1 MTAPG
6 RFPEPPPPRSPPLPP
21 LFPDPEESRQLRHL
35 RRDLPQGV
43 VVEGNGTDP
52 DVLENAGIGRA
63 NVVAAVTGADETNL
77 VVIGLAR
84 FEFKVPRTIAR
95 VKNPRNAWMFTP
107 EMGVDVALNQTD
119 LLAHLVAEEMSLGDM
134 MTLLKLRKGQYSLV
148 EEKVHPTAVAADKA
162 LRDLKLPDQCVLAAV
177 IRKASSSFP
186 AATSCCSRPT
196 RSSRW
201 CTRRS
206 WRSSQVSSGSGKS
219 GGRERGII
227 AEEDRFPPPIS
238 ELPRHINCE
247 FFRPATSKT
256 ESLRCPAR

>member
-1 MTAPG
+1 MAMNVIVVGGG
-6 RFPEPPPPRSPPLPP
+6 RVGGYLASLLISAGHKVKVVEER
-21 LFPDPEESRQLRHL
+21 PEENRHL

-43 VVEGNGTDP
+43 VVQGNGTDP
-52 DVLENAGIGRA
+52 DVLEKTGIRHA

-162 LRDLKLPDQCVLAAV
+162 LGDLKLPERCVLAAV
-177 IRKASSSFP
+177 IRKG
-186 AATSCCSRPT
+186 
-196 RSSRW
+196 
-201 CTRRS
+201 
-206 WRSSQVSSGSGKS
+206 QL
-219 GGRERGII
+219 I
-227 AEEDRFPPPIS
+227 
-238 ELPRHINCE
+238 LPRGDVVLQAADEIVALVHASQLAQLAGLLGVRE
-247 FFRPATSKT
+247 KRG
-256 ESLRCPAR
+256 